1 MDQHLLQREPGA
13 RRSFISSPRQYSRNC
28 FNLPSPHFPHP
39 VFPHPAYHTG
49 KLCASS
55 SCCTP
60 SLIPSARLHSPPSC
74 DPEILVILTAP
85 PSLGNYQL
93 CKRPSEISTESD
105 GRHGQHPSLQSFS
118 ISFPSLC
125 SWVPFL
131 GQGSAAVWALPHL
144 ERTLWRSWS
153 GSPRR
158 CRSPSH
164 FLLTRL
170 VRAHTHCLFPS
181 HSFPGRDYEHLLSS
195 QATFPSCHQVKPEPQ

>member
-28 FNLPSPHFPHP
+28 FKLPSPHFPHP

-60 SLIPSARLHSPPSC
+60 SLIPSARPHSPPSC

-105 GRHGQHPSLQSFS
+105 GSHSQHPSLQSFS

-125 SWVPFL
+125 SMGPLSRSRISSRSRPCPIWRGRCGDHGL
-131 GQGSAAVWALPHL
+131 GAPEGAAA
-144 ERTLWRSWS
+144 
-153 GSPRR
+153 
-158 CRSPSH
+158 
-164 FLLTRL
+164 LLTSCSL
-170 VRAHTHCLFPS
+170 ALSVLTLTASSL